1 MNFSLYAI
9 KPRFQAI
16 LDRLAVR
23 LVGARVPADALT
35 GLGLGAA
42 ALSGLLLATGGAR
55 PGPLVLLVPPLLFVR
70 IACNALDGMVARRAG
85 TARPWGTVLNETGDR
100 LADLCIFGGL
110 VLSGVL
116 PSPVA
121 GALLPFLLFV
131 SYLGII
137 GQAAGGARRYEGP
150 LGKADRALLL
160 GLYCCCAPWFANAG
174 LLVGWALIVG
184 LGLTVLNR
192 IVALARDVTL
202 HSTQTQDTTTVR
214 QETTPQVPQRVT
226 EGGR

>member
-1 MNFSLYAI
+1 MNLSLYAI
-9 KPRFQAI
+9 KPRFQAV

-23 LVGARVPADALT
+23 LVAARVPADALT
-35 GLGLGAA
+35 ALGLSVA
-42 ALSGLLLATGGAR
+42 ALGGLLLATGGAR
-55 PGPLVLLVPPLLFVR
+55 PSPLVLLVPPLLFVR

-100 LADLCIFGGL
+100 LADLCLFGGL
-110 VLSGVL
+110 VLSGAL

-121 GALLPFLLFV
+121 GVLLPLLLFA
-131 SYLGII
+131 SYLGVI

-160 GLYCCCAPWFANAG
+160 GLYCCCAPWFASAG
-174 LLVGWALIVG
+174 LLVGWTLIVG
-184 LGLTVLNR
+184 LGLTVLHR
-192 IVALARDVTL
+192 IVALARDAAL
-202 HSTQTQDTTTVR
+202 HRPTAQDDAIVR
-214 QETTPQVPQRVT
+214 QETTPQLSQRAI